1 MIDTDGFFSRRLARE
16 RAKQRKA
23 IRDAANPPDRYV
35 LFEISKGHWISR
47 KVGSLYDLI

>member
-16 RAKQRKA
+16 RAKSRKA

-35 LFEISKGHWISR
+35 LIEVSKGHWISK